1 MALAPWPTPLTAAH
15 VPDAAALLAEAY
27 AHRAHEPERWGWRSP
42 NDEQRWIVEAP
53 DASVAAYLALWRVQT
68 TQFRMDLIVRP
79 SSRREG
85 LGARLLE
92 FLIDRAREAHATSL
106 QARPYADSTD
116 ALSLL
121 AGREFRETMRMI
133 GLELNDVG
141 AVSLPP
147 VVSLEGQLAA
157 RGIRLTTLA
166 DELNAYSRGWE
177 KLRDTHQAARFGW
190 PDPDPRPDGKPHE
203 PETVDEF
210 RTRSEAVGVIPDAC
224 FIAADA
230 DRYVAYSALTVIDEA
245 RRQAGSGGT
254 AVRPEYR
261 GLGIATLL
269 KSRCVHWAQ
278 EHGSRRLATCSGNP
292 AMIRV
297 NEKLGFLR
305 TYVEVRL
312 VKRLV

>member
-1 MALAPWPTPLTAAH
+1 LAPWPTPLTAAH
-15 VPDAAALLAEAY
+15 VPHAAALLAETY
-27 AHRAHEPERWGWRSP
+27 AHRAHEPERWWRPP
-42 NDEQRWIVEAP
+42 NDEQRWIVIAP

-68 TQFRMDLIVRP
+68 THFRMDLIVRP
-79 SSRREG
+79 SLRREG

-92 FLIDRAREAHATSL
+92 FLIDRAREVQATSL

-121 AGREFRETMRMI
+121 ANREFRETMRMI

-141 AVSLPP
+141 AVSFPP
-147 VVSLEGQLAA
+147 FASLERNLAA
-157 RGIRLTTLA
+157 KGLRLTTLA
-166 DELNAYSRGWE
+166 EELNTDTRTWE
-177 KLRDTHQAARFGW
+177 KLRDANQAARFGW

-210 RTRSEAVGVIPDAC
+210 RKRAHGFGMMPDAF
-224 FIAADA
+224 FIAADH
-230 DRYVAYSALTVIDEA
+230 DRHVGYSALTVIDEA
-245 RRQAGSGGT
+245 RTQAGSGGT

-261 GLGIATLL
+261 GIGIATVL
-269 KSRCVHWAQ
+269 KSRCVRWAQ
-278 EHGSRRLATCSGNP
+278 AHGIRRLATCSGNP

-297 NEKLGFLR
+297 NEKFGFR
-305 TYVEVRL
+305 PTYVEVRL